1 MINRTKLFVSIRFI
15 FILLCMPYAQPP
27 LWAGNSEL
35 PPVKVAMS
43 DDQSVIVGRI
53 LYTALKRSGYQM
65 VSKVTGMRTSIADVN
80 YGDAA
85 ILPSQ
90 TDGWDIQYPNLIK
103 VPVPIDYVEFTT
115 FVRSEDSYRFSTWS
129 DIAGLRLCY
138 RWQNQYVANNVPR
151 AEAGKLVTVN
161 ELQEVWSSLLNNE
174 ADVAVLPRIKNY
186 EFILPKGIKKA
197 DVIDRQA
204 CYSYVNRDYAFLA
217 PLLEKAYQEMTDDGT
232 LDSIQNSHKVYGDKQ
247 VILHIN
253 SHNAQNEWERSRMES
268 IRRNLEEKTTL
279 EYYSF
284 NLNSNEFSSRAN
296 YNSIVSELIRIYTV
310 ARYPDLI
317 IASGNEALEYVL
329 SNYFLLF
336 PKVPVVFFGVNGFN
350 NSMLYGVEQY
360 ITGVPEKVSFYETAS
375 EMLRLYPRTRR
386 IFILNDNTL
395 SKSIKFRRE
404 IQTGIESCD
413 LPVKFEFNENKPLPE
428 ILNDIHAFD
437 SDTLVLIGNYLSD
450 SNGTFYSETDV
461 QKLVSEASGNP
472 VFCLSSPYIGYGTLG
487 GLLSS
492 TDDQSKI
499 ATSMAVEILKG
510 MPPEALPVIQDSA
523 SLNQWHFDYKTARE
537 YNLNVHT
544 LPAGHIIVNRVLPV
558 WKTNPLEFKLAL
570 AVAVMLLLIIVA
582 LIVSLKMQA
591 RKQAAE
597 AALVAKSAFLA
608 NMSHEIRTPM
618 NSIIGFSEL
627 ALDGEITPATR
638 EYLSM
643 IEENAKGLL
652 QIINDILDLSKV
664 ESGNVKLECLPFD
677 LHELLKSCR
686 SIIMPRSIKKNLDL
700 QFYAESSI
708 RKNLLGDTTRLRQ
721 VLINLLSN
729 AVKFTESGAV
739 KVAVVVKNETEK
751 DVTLRFEISDSGI
764 GMTRE
769 QITRIFE
776 PFSQADI
783 STTRKYG
790 GTGLGMTIT
799 KNILDLMGSE
809 LEIKSEPGAGT
820 AIAFELTFD
829 TIDKTNEVI
838 ETDNTVEEIS
848 RPSFEGEVLVCE
860 DNLMNQWVITEHL
873 ARVGIKAEIAENGLE
888 GINKVRVR
896 MNNNMKPFDLIL
908 MDIHMPIMDGLE
920 AASKIIALKT
930 GTPIVAMT
938 ANIMTEDRER
948 YKKIGMI
955 DYVGKPFTSLE
966 LWRCLLKYLK
976 PVSAANTE
984 NDEKED
990 SGKKLYAKLES
1001 DFVKINQTKFDE
1013 IENAVNTGNIN
1024 LAHRLA
1030 HTLKSNAA
1038 QIGKSALKEAAAE
1051 VEAAF
1056 KDGENKVS
1064 ETQMETLRTELSS
1077 VLVDLR
1083 PYLAEA
1089 ADQVQPEE
1097 TIAYFDIERARKLI
1111 EKLDPLLKSGNPES
1125 LKMIDK
1131 LKVIPKSGELIKHME
1146 NFRFIAAENALEEL
1160 KKELEAPQWTA

>member
-1 MINRTKLFVSIRFI
+1 MINKSKPLKSII
-15 FILLCMPYAQPP
+15 FIVLCLMYAQPT
-27 LWAGNSEL
+27 LWAGDTEL
-35 PPVKVAMS
+35 PVVKVAMS

-53 LYTALKRSGYQM
+53 IYTALKRSGYQM
-65 VSKVTGMRTSIADVN
+65 VTKVTGMRTSIADVN

-90 TDGWDIQYPNLIK
+90 TTDWDIQYPNLIK

-115 FVRSEDSYRFSTWS
+115 FIRSGDSYRFSAWS
-129 DIAGLRLCY
+129 DMAGLRLCY

-161 ELQEVWSSLLNNE
+161 ELQEVWRSLLNNE

-186 EFILPKGIKKA
+186 EFILPKGIRKA
-197 DVIDRQA
+197 DVIDRKA
-204 CYSYVNRDYAFLA
+204 CYSYVNRDYAYLA
-217 PLLEKAYQEMTDDGT
+217 PLLEKAYREMTDDGT
-232 LDSIQNSHKVYGDKQ
+232 LDSIQNSRKVYGDKQ

-253 SHNAQNEWERSRMES
+253 SYNAQNEWERSRMEF
-268 IRRNLEEKTTL
+268 IRGNLEEKTTL

-296 YNSIVSELIRIYTV
+296 YNSIVSDLIRIYTV

-336 PKVPVVFFGVNGFN
+336 PKVPVVFFGVNGFK
-350 NSMLYGVEQY
+350 NSMLHGLEQY
-360 ITGVPEKVSFYETAS
+360 ITGVSEKISFYETVS
-375 EMLRLYPRTRR
+375 EMLKLYPGTRR

-395 SKSIKFRRE
+395 SKSVKFRRE
-404 IQTGIESCD
+404 IQSGAESCD

-428 ILNDIHAFD
+428 ILNDIRAFD

-450 SNGTFYSETDV
+450 SHSAFYSETDI
-461 QKLVSEASGNP
+461 QKLVSEASNNP
-472 VFCLSSPYIGYGTLG
+472 VFCLSSSYIGHGTLG

-492 TDDQSKI
+492 TDGHSKI
-499 ATSMAVEILKG
+499 AASMAVKILKG
-510 MPPEALPVIQDSA
+510 MPPGALPVISDSR

-537 YNLNVHT
+537 FNLNVHT

-558 WKTNPLEFKLAL
+558 WKTNPLEFKLAV
-570 AVAVMLLLIIVA
+570 AVAVMLLLIIGA

-627 ALDGEITPATR
+627 ALNSEITTATR
-638 EYLSM
+638 EYLGM

-664 ESGNVKLECLPFD
+664 ESGNIKLERLPFD

-686 SIIMPRSIKKNLDL
+686 SIIMPRSINKGIDL

-708 RKNLLGDTTRLRQ
+708 GKKLLGDTTRLRQ

-739 KVAVVVKNETEK
+739 KAAVIVKNETEK

-809 LEIKSEPGAGT
+809 LEIKSEPGVGT

-829 TIDKTNEVI
+829 TMDKTDEAI
-838 ETDNTVEEIS
+838 ETGNIAEEIN
-848 RPSFEGEVLVCE
+848 RPFFEGEVLVCE
-860 DNLMNQWVITEHL
+860 DNLMNQRVITEHL
-873 ARVGIKAEIAENGLE
+873 AKVGLKAEIAENGLE

-908 MDIHMPIMDGLE
+908 MDIHMPIMDGVE

-938 ANIMTEDRER
+938 ANIMIEDRER

-955 DYVGKPFTSLE
+955 DYVGKPFTSQE
-966 LWRCLLKYLK
+966 LWHCLLKYLK
-976 PVSAANTE
+976 PVNAGNAQNG
-984 NDEKED
+984 EKED
-990 SGKKLYAKLES
+990 CNKKLYAELKS
-1001 DFVKINQTKFDE
+1001 DFVKINQTKSDE
-1013 IENAVNTGNIN
+1013 IENALNTGDIN

-1038 QIGKSALKEAAAE
+1038 QIGKNVLKAAAAE
-1051 VEAAF
+1051 VEAAL

-1077 VLVDLR
+1077 ALDDLS
-1083 PYLAEA
+1083 PYLNETPNQ
-1089 ADQVQPEE
+1089 DQVKEE
-1097 TIAYFDIERARKLI
+1097 NTDFDAAMARELM

-1125 LKMIDK
+1125 LKMINRLKAIPGSGIVIKNMEDFQFTAASNALVK
-1131 LKVIPKSGELIKHME
+1131 LKEK
-1146 NFRFIAAENALEEL
+1146 
-1160 KKELEAPQWTA
+1160 LEASQWTA